1 MSTPRFDLS
10 AFRGGSSREV
20 DVPPPPARPQP
31 EEPEAPSDVQ
41 PKRARGGGRAA
52 KPKVE
57 QPKADQPKVRVT
69 ANVPAAVARQ
79 AKERAAHEE
88 LYLTDLLL
96 SAYANHHE
104 AVRSDVDARV
114 VALPGL
120 PPRARRHRRSVAD
133 PTQFVLYV
141 SRQELDVLDDLAQAL
156 GISRSELVTRLLE
169 AELND

>member
-1 MSTPRFDLS
+1 M
-10 AFRGGSSREV
+10 
-20 DVPPPPARPQP
+20 
-31 EEPEAPSDVQ
+31 PSDVQ
-41 PKRARGGGRAA
+41 PKRARSTSRRAA

-57 QPKADQPKVRVT
+57 QPKVDEPKVRVT
-69 ANVPAAVARQ
+69 TNVPAAVARQ

-104 AVRSDVDARV
+104 AVRNEVDART

-120 PPRARRHRRSVAD
+120 PPRVRRRRRSVAD

-141 SRQELDVLDDLAQAL
+141 SRQELEVLDDLAQAV

-169 AELND
+169 AELSD